1 MGNLIFW
8 YFVVAVASNMIVST
22 VVLRLLFVKCKA
34 AGLNYNETY
43 AKYFMNGEK
52 VLPILPPDL
61 PVLIAI
67 PFAFFMIQLLFPFN
81 IKCLIVNYRT
91 AIRDENI

>member
-1 MGNLIFW
+1 MGKLILW
-8 YFVVAVASNMIVST
+8 YFIVAVASNMIVST

-43 AKYFMNGEK
+43 VKYFMNGEK
-52 VLPILPPDL
+52 VFPVLPPDF
-61 PVLIAI
+61 PVMIAI
-67 PFAFFMIQLLFPFN
+67 PFAFFMIQLFFPFN